1 MFNQFNR
8 DGTLSAQ
15 SPDTCL
21 SVGCSDFIAEL
32 KSSVKELGAR
42 CLDEDEKKLLA
53 IRQRLAGYENRVMQ
67 LGEAGVT
74 LSEDSE
80 VLFEEE
86 KAMNITSQL
95 ENSRIKFSTS
105 MAKLKRDLTSIK
117 DQTLYLQNLI
127 AFSRRGVGRL

>member
-1 MFNQFNR
+1 MCLFSIQFLSFNQLNR

-53 IRQRLAGYENRVMQ
+53 IRQRPAGYEKRVMQ
-67 LGEAGVT
+67 LGEAGVM

-80 VLFEEE
+80 VF
-86 KAMNITSQL
+86 I
-95 ENSRIKFSTS
+95 
-105 MAKLKRDLTSIK
+105 
-117 DQTLYLQNLI
+117 
-127 AFSRRGVGRL
+127 